1 MMKGEVDAC
10 DRRQPRY
17 SLLALPVLLAVGCS
31 GEARDR
37 ARQVD
42 SSKAPGPRVRN
53 SMASSAPQPPRPL
66 RDRLAAAAL
75 AQVGMAEGTVA
86 AATPVYADRVPDLF
100 SMHVR
105 DDQRSS
111 VAVLHV
117 HEGRIALPAGL
128 PEAARR
134 LAGWKVLDRPDWK
147 GSLIYVVMAAGGM
160 TPGWSDEL
168 ETTESSLPGG
178 GVRIELT
185 MPVLWVRYAASGGV
199 GPPPRSASAS
209 AGGGLP
215 APASQGKAVL
225 EIAADYSLRWSY
237 QAGTGKLASFGGRK
251 ATSEPALGE
260 AELGLALAMARRRA
274 GAPRAMPA
282 VEPRLLDARYPG
294 IYIVELLGIGPVHVD
309 LEQDDAST
317 DLRRAASRLV
327 ALGVDLEAPG
337 EPALLLPLLEAVGGM
352 PPGLLASDLLG
363 HLKKRSD
370 GALVAELSGQL
381 VSFAAAGAA
390 GLTPRSIHW
399 SATSQ
404 PRWKPRGRVTLRVD
418 GGAIHWTLE
427 SGDGSTFEPLPVTW

>member
-1 MMKGEVDAC
+1 MSDEPDAC
-10 DRRQPRY
+10 DPRQPRFC
-17 SLLALPVLLAVGCS
+17 LLALPVLLALGCS

-37 ARQVD
+37 TRQVD
-42 SSKAPGPRVRN
+42 SSKAAGSPVRN
-53 SMASSAPQPPRPL
+53 RMASSAPQPPLPL
-66 RDRLAAAAL
+66 RDRLAAAAR
-75 AQVGMAEGTVA
+75 AQAGMAEGEVA

-105 DDQRSS
+105 DAQRSS

-117 HEGRIALPAGL
+117 HEEHIALPAGL

-134 LAGWKVLDRPDWK
+134 LAAWKVLDRPDWK

-168 ETTESSLPGG
+168 VATESPLSAG

-199 GPPPRSASAS
+199 GPPPRSASA
-209 AGGGLP
+209 GGGLA
-215 APASQGKAVL
+215 APEPEGKAVL
-225 EIAADYSLRWSY
+225 DIAADYSLRWSY
-237 QAGTGKLASFGGRK
+237 QAGSGKLATFSARK
-251 ATSEPALGE
+251 ATGEPALGE
-260 AELGLALAMARRRA
+260 AELGRALAMARRRA

-309 LEQDDAST
+309 LEQDQAST
-317 DLRRAASRLV
+317 DLERAAARLG
-327 ALGVDLEAPG
+327 ALGVDLDAPG

-352 PPGLLASDLLG
+352 PPGLLASDLLD
-363 HLKKRSD
+363 HIKKRSD
-370 GALVAELSGQL
+370 GGLVAELSGPL

-399 SATSQ
+399 SSSSQ
-404 PRWKPRGRVTLRVD
+404 PSWKPRGRVTVRLD
-418 GGAIHWTLE
+418 KGSIHWTLE
-427 SGDGSTFEPLPVTW
+427 SGDGSTFEPLPVSW